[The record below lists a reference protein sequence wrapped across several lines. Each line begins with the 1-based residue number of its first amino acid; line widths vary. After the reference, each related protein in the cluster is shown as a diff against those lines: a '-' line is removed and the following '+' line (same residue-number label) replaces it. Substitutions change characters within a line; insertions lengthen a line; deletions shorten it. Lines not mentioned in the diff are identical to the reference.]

1 MGQALGA
8 HRIQD
13 PLGTADA
20 PAQPSRA
27 AAVAAGQQ
35 GAHTDAALPALR
47 QAGAVARPGPLCR
60 VRMRQAGLLP
70 KLPVCIMVHFL
81 EDNFPDGL
89 VQNRI
94 NCAVS
99 RRCSC

>member
-1 MGQALGA
+1 
-8 HRIQD
+8 
-13 PLGTADA
+13 
-20 PAQPSRA
+20 
-27 AAVAAGQQ
+27 
-35 GAHTDAALPALR
+35 
-47 QAGAVARPGPLCR
+47 
-60 VRMRQAGLLP
+60 MRQAGLLP